1 MTDEERD
8 QRRVDTALQETQ
20 ALLDQ
25 GAMIRASMNAAK
37 ARLQEVLTTIATTE
51 IDLAA
56 IIENQNRRQI
66 P

>member
-1 MTDEERD
+1 MTDEERK

-25 GAMIRASMNAAK
+25 GAVIRASMSAAK
-37 ARLQEVLTTIATTE
+37 VRLHEVLTTIATTE

-56 IIENQNRRQI
+56 IIEDQSRRQKI
-66 P
+66 